1 MELPRTGTPG
11 VLALVFVGLGA
22 LTLFA
27 MRPRWG
33 ELPHY
38 EPETP
43 PRFEAAFRTMAEH
56 DAHMEGKSWPYVV
69 ALEPSGVEA
78 GRRPA
83 DAGTLPGGGPAL
95 LYYGSWHTQ
104 DPADPQ
110 IARMRALW
118 DEFGPTVAVTENR
131 LGFYLAALGDGVGMH
146 GEFALAGELGRR
158 DGIPV
163 YTLEPSWAVEVEAL
177 KREFSAEDLIVFY
190 TLRVFLSERDG
201 TAPEK
206 RETLAEHLLGKRA
219 GRAGLG
225 REHVPDLARF
235 DEVWR
240 ERFPGLGDWRT
251 LPLSLIHI

>member
-83 DAGTLPGGGPAL
+83 DAGTLPDGGPAL
-95 LYYGSWHTQ
+95 STT
-104 DPADPQ
+104 DPGTRRTPR
-110 IARMRALW
+110 IR
-118 DEFGPTVAVTENR
+118 R
-131 LGFYLAALGDGVGMH
+131 LPGCAHCGTSS
-146 GEFALAGELGRR
+146 GRR
-158 DGIPV
+158 SP
-163 YTLEPSWAVEVEAL
+163 
-177 KREFSAEDLIVFY
+177 
-190 TLRVFLSERDG
+190 
-201 TAPEK
+201 
-206 RETLAEHLLGKRA
+206 
-219 GRAGLG
+219 
-225 REHVPDLARF
+225 
-235 DEVWR
+235 
-240 ERFPGLGDWRT
+240 
-251 LPLSLIHI
+251 